1 MGIETQ
7 IQLFDNAKIRVA
19 WDDEKE
25 KYFFSVVDVI
35 GVLTESADGRTYW
48 KVLKNRLLK
57 EGNETVTNCNQLKL
71 PASDGKMRLTD
82 VADLEGI
89 LRIVQ
94 SVPSK
99 KAEPIKQWLAQV
111 GSERIHQ
118 MIDPER
124 SIQQAVADYKKLG
137 YSDKWIANRVKSID
151 ARNELT
157 NEWKRSGMTE
167 GRDFAILTDLI
178 TKTWSGKTTK
188 EYLFEDYNFVM
199 DFLPQPATLP
209 PYISD
214 LTGEVMEFTTSMV
227 STVIIFLAIFLAVK
241 IILTLLL
248 SLFTRNDRES
258 FAGKINSFFG
268 MLADFLKGYIVVSI
282 ILFAMLPLAQ
292 FVSADF
298 LIQCQNQIDT
308 SYIAKEIYNTNIL
321 PILIKGFTVI

>member
-1 MGIETQ
+1 MSDSELYMSIETQ

-25 KYFFSVVDVI
+25 KYFFSVVDVV
-35 GVLTESADGRTYW
+35 GVLTDSVDGRTYW

-71 PASDGKMRLTD
+71 PSADGKMRLTD

-89 LRIVQ
+89 FRIIQ

-111 GSERIHQ
+111 GSERIQQ

-137 YSDKWIANRVKSID
+137 YSDKWIANRIKSID

-167 GRDFAILTDLI
+167 GRDFALLTDLI

-188 EYLFEDYNFVM
+188 EYKRFKGLTKENLRDNM
-199 DFLPQPATLP
+199 STIELALNTLAEASTTE
-209 PYISD
+209 ISKRRNPK
-214 LTGEVMEFTTSMV
+214 TMKQNMQVAKEGGEVAKAARLQLETT
-227 STVIIFLAIFLAVK
+227 IG
-241 IILTLLL
+241 
-248 SLFTRNDRES
+248 ES
-258 FAGKINSFFG
+258 VVTPIKAS
-268 MLADFLKGYIVVSI
+268 DYIR
-282 ILFAMLPLAQ
+282 
-292 FVSADF
+292 
-298 LIQCQNQIDT
+298 
-308 SYIAKEIYNTNIL
+308 
-321 PILIKGFTVI
+321 PIEEALEE

>member
-25 KYFFSVVDVI
+25 KYFFSVVEVLH
-35 GVLTESADGRTYW
+35 VLTDSANPQTYW
-48 KVLKNRLLK
+48 RVLKKRLLD
-57 EGNETVTNCNQLKL
+57 EGNETVTNCNALKL
-71 PASDGKMRLTD
+71 PSADGKMRLTD

-188 EYLFEDYNFVM
+188 EYKQFKGLTKENLRDNM
-199 DFLPQPATLP
+199 STIELALNTLAEASTTE
-209 PYISD
+209 ISRR
-214 LTGEVMEFTTSMV
+214 
-227 STVIIFLAIFLAVK
+227 
-241 IILTLLL
+241 
-248 SLFTRNDRES
+248 RNP
-258 FAGKINSFFG
+258 KN
-268 MLADFLKGYIVVSI
+268 LK
-282 ILFAMLPLAQ
+282 
-292 FVSADF
+292 
-298 LIQCQNQIDT
+298 QNMQ
-308 SYIAKEIYNTNIL
+308 IAKEGGNVAKAARLQLETTLGESVVTSIKASDYIR
-321 PILIKGFTVI
+321 PIIEETSEE

>member
-35 GVLTESADGRTYW
+35 GVLTESTDGRTYW

-137 YSDKWIANRVKSID
+137 YSEKWIANRVKSID

-188 EYLFEDYNFVM
+188 EYKQFKGLTKENLRDNMSTIELALNTLAEASTTEISKRRNPKNLKQNMLIAQEGGNVAKAARLQLETTIGESVVTSIKASDYIR
-199 DFLPQPATLP
+199 PIEET
-209 PYISD
+209 S
-214 LTGEVMEFTTSMV
+214 GE
-227 STVIIFLAIFLAVK
+227 
-241 IILTLLL
+241 
-248 SLFTRNDRES
+248 
-258 FAGKINSFFG
+258 
-268 MLADFLKGYIVVSI
+268 
-282 ILFAMLPLAQ
+282 
-292 FVSADF
+292 
-298 LIQCQNQIDT
+298 
-308 SYIAKEIYNTNIL
+308 
-321 PILIKGFTVI
+321 

>member
-25 KYFFSVVDVI
+25 KYFFSVVDVLY
-35 GVLTESADGRTYW
+35 VLTDSANPQTYW
-48 KVLKNRLLK
+48 RVLKKRLLD
-57 EGNETVTNCNQLKL
+57 EGNETVTNCNALKL
-71 PASDGKMRLTD
+71 PSADGKMRLTD

-89 LRIVQ
+89 LRIIQ
-94 SVPSK
+94 SLPSK
-99 KAEPIKQWLAQV
+99 NAEPIKQWLAQV

-157 NEWKRSGMTE
+157 NEWKRSGMNE

-188 EYLFEDYNFVM
+188 EYKQFKGLTKENLRDNMSTIELALNTLAEASTTEISKRRNPKTMKQNMQIAREGGNVAKAARLQLETTIGESVVTSVKASDY
-199 DFLPQPATLP
+199 
-209 PYISD
+209 I
-214 LTGEVMEFTTSMV
+214 
-227 STVIIFLAIFLAVK
+227 
-241 IILTLLL
+241 
-248 SLFTRNDRES
+248 R
-258 FAGKINSFFG
+258 
-268 MLADFLKGYIVVSI
+268 
-282 ILFAMLPLAQ
+282 
-292 FVSADF
+292 
-298 LIQCQNQIDT
+298 
-308 SYIAKEIYNTNIL
+308 
-321 PILIKGFTVI
+321 PIEEYTENK

>member
-25 KYFFSVVDVI
+25 KYFFSVVDVLH
-35 GVLTESADGRTYW
+35 VLTDSANPQTYW
-48 KVLKNRLLK
+48 RVLKKRLLD
-57 EGNETVTNCNQLKL
+57 EGNETVTNCNALKL
-71 PASDGKMRLTD
+71 PSADGKMRLTD

-188 EYLFEDYNFVM
+188 EYKQFKGLTKENLRDNMSTIELALNTLAEASTTEISKRRNPKNLKQNMLIAQEGGNVAKAARLQLETTIGESVVTSIKASDY
-199 DFLPQPATLP
+199 
-209 PYISD
+209 I
-214 LTGEVMEFTTSMV
+214 
-227 STVIIFLAIFLAVK
+227 
-241 IILTLLL
+241 
-248 SLFTRNDRES
+248 R
-258 FAGKINSFFG
+258 
-268 MLADFLKGYIVVSI
+268 
-282 ILFAMLPLAQ
+282 
-292 FVSADF
+292 
-298 LIQCQNQIDT
+298 
-308 SYIAKEIYNTNIL
+308 
-321 PILIKGFTVI
+321 PIEEALEE